1 MSDALRD
8 YYSMSAYEITCLFDR
23 EIPDDH
29 KGAFY
34 SWIEETHNGA
44 FSKAY
49 SKFYTESLKAEKDGN
64 LAKQSY
70 AFIEFIKTMVGFA
83 PEYRKEKKLDET
95 EIFLDSLTK

>member
-1 MSDALRD
+1 MSDTLRD

-29 KGAFY
+29 KGTFY
-34 SWIEETHNGA
+34 SWIEESFDGA

-49 SKFYTESLKAEKDGN
+49 GRFLSESARAESEGN
-64 LAKQSY
+64 LARQSY
-70 AFIEFIKTMVGFA
+70 AFIEFIKTMIGFA